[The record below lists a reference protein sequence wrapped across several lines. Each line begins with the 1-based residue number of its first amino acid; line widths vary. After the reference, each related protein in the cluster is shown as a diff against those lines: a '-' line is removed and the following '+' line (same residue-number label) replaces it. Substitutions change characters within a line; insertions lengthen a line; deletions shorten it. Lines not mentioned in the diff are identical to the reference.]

1 MRFSR
6 LVAALALASTIG
18 CGGNLSGLQD
28 ESEFP
33 YRVNLIFEID
43 LDVDPACLQRPDAC
57 EVRLKGNVVNRHLVR
72 IAGAQVWAKI
82 APATTFT
89 PLVRANLSGIFNL
102 PVVMEKTASG
112 RSVTLC
118 SGATLEVAVTGNCPT
133 LTLP

>member
-6 LVAALALASTIG
+6 LAAVFAIATTFG

-43 LDVDPACLQRPDAC
+43 FDVDAACLQRTDAC
-57 EVRLKGNVVNRHLVR
+57 EVRLKGNVTNRHNVR
-72 IAGAQVWAKI
+72 VTGAQVWAKV

-89 PLVRANLSGIFNL
+89 PLVQANQSGIFNVS
-102 PVVMEKTASG
+102 VVMEKTASG
-112 RSVTLC
+112 RAVTLC
-118 SGATLEVAVTGNCPT
+118 SGATLAVALTGNCPT

>member
-6 LVAALALASTIG
+6 LAAVCTLATIIG

-33 YRVNLIFEID
+33 YRVNLIFEIEF
-43 LDVDPACLQRPDAC
+43 DVDPACLQRTDAC
-57 EVRLKGNVVNRHLVR
+57 EVRLKGNVTNRYNVR
-72 IAGAQVWAKI
+72 LAGAQVWAKI

-89 PLVRANLSGIFNL
+89 ALVRANQSGIFNT
-102 PVVMEKTASG
+102 PVVMEKTAGG
-112 RSVTLC
+112 RAVTLC
-118 SGATLEVAVTGNCPT
+118 SGASLEVAVTGNCPT